1 MAVCGD
7 YLAVLREQIT
17 AAVGCWSFQ
26 VRVTKALWVFRGHK
40 KTGAWPV
47 FVFLFALG
55 SEEISLERVA
65 GIEPA

>member
-1 MAVCGD
+1 MVGQSGGPLFLAVCGD

-40 KTGAWPV
+40 KPALGR
-47 FVFLFALG
+47 FLFSCLPLAA
-55 SEEISLERVA
+55 RK
-65 GIEPA
+65 